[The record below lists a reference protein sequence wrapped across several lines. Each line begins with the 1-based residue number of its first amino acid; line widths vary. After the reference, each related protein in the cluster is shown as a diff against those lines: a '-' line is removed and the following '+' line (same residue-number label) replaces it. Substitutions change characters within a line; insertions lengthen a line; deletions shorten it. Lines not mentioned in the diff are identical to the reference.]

1 MRINLLAILRPSL
14 IKKRKRLILAAWNNT
29 QTETGRATILSH
41 INTLTDKL
49 DRFSKIFSSNF
60 FFVETKKNKHQRK
73 GKNTVCV
80 CVCVNVSRVCKMLR
94 YELHFQPY
102 NFIILF
108 EIRIHSLAGAVPK
121 MFNHNHQKKLFAF
134 RESAERMMFNEN

>member
-1 MRINLLAILRPSL
+1 MQQYY
-14 IKKRKRLILAAWNNT
+14 LIL
-29 QTETGRATILSH
+29 ILSQ
-41 INTLTDKL
+41 TSWTDSVKYFHPTFFL
-49 DRFSKIFSSNF
+49 SKQK
-60 FFVETKKNKHQRK
+60 KKNKHQRK
-73 GKNTVCV
+73 GKNTV